1 MKKKQY
7 TIAVTGVESTGK
19 SQLVIDLAASLG
31 ANYTEEYARAY
42 ILLHGLPKTKAALDT
57 IALHQLRL
65 WEAAKTTNERQLFIA
80 DTDFINFKIWYEFYH
95 WQVPDFVEQ
104 HLKNSFFD
112 FILLTDTDIPWTAD
126 GIRINE
132 KERDLLHNRFL
143 YYLNYYQIP
152 YALVSGTGT
161 LRVANAQ
168 KALKALL

>member
-1 MKKKQY
+1 MKKKEY

-19 SQLVIDLAASLG
+19 SQLVIDLANTLG
-31 ANYTEEYARAY
+31 ATYTEEYARAY
-42 ILLHGLPKTKAALDT
+42 ILKHGLPKSKADLDI

-65 WEAAKTTNERQLFIA
+65 WETTKATNEKQFFIA

-95 WQVPDFVEQ
+95 WQIPDFIEQ

-112 FILLTDTDIPWTAD
+112 FVLLSDTDITWTAD
-126 GIRINE
+126 GIRTNE

-143 YYLNYYQIP
+143 YYLNYYKIP
-152 YALVSGTGT
+152 YALVSGTDK